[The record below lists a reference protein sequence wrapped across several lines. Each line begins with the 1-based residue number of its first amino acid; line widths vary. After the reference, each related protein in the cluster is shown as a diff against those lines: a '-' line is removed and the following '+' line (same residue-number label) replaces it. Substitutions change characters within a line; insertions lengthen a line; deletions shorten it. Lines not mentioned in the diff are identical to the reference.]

1 MQQLKQLLVSQS
13 LQKVVNN
20 MEEKLKHLEQRRQ
33 RTLAGGG
40 EKRLQSQHEKGKL
53 TARERL
59 ERLLDEGSFV
69 EVGTFTQKGLED
81 ALTLDYP
88 NPGEGVVTGYG
99 TVGGRK
105 IFVFA
110 QDFTVAGGSLGEAHA
125 AKICRI
131 LDLAAQNGA
140 PVVGLNDS
148 GGARIQE
155 GVYALNGYGEIFF
168 RNTLCSGVVPQ
179 LSVIMGPCAGGAVYS
194 PAITDFIFM
203 VEGIGNMFITGPQVI
218 KAVTGEEVSA
228 EALGGA
234 AAHNE
239 TSGVA
244 HFQAQSEEDCF
255 AQIRQL
261 LSYIP
266 SNNVD
271 DPPLAEPAPPELSS
285 EELKNLVP
293 VNPNKSYDVR
303 DIIKRVVD
311 GSTLFEVHAG
321 YAQNCV
327 VGFARISGQAVGIVA
342 NQPQVKAG
350 CLDINSSDKIA
361 RFVRFC
367 DSFNIPLVT
376 FVDVPGYLPGVEQ
389 EFGGIIRHGA
399 KLLYAYS
406 EATVPRVSVILRKAY
421 GGAYI
426 AMDSRS
432 LGADFCLAW
441 PTAEIAVM
449 GPEGAVNVVNRRD
462 IEAAE
467 DQGAKRAELVKNYR
481 DKYANPY
488 IAAAQGWID
497 EVIDP
502 ADTRAY
508 IIKGLAMASNKQVQ
522 RLMRKHGNI
531 PL

>member
-1 MQQLKQLLVSQS
+1 MNEN
-13 LQKVVNN
+13 LQ
-20 MEEKLKHLEQRRQ
+20 HLDARRN

-40 EKRLQSQHEKGKL
+40 EKRTADQHAKGKL

-59 ERLLDEGSFV
+59 SKLLDENSFV
-69 EVGTFTQKGLED
+69 EIGTFSQTGLED
-81 ALTLDYP
+81 ASSLDYP

-99 TVGGRK
+99 TIAGRR
-105 IFVFA
+105 IYVYA
-110 QDFTVAGGSLGEAHA
+110 QDFTVAGGSLGEVHA

-140 PVVGLNDS
+140 PVIGLNDS

-155 GVYALNGYGEIFF
+155 GVYSLNGFGSIFY
-168 RNTLCSGVVPQ
+168 RNTLCSGVIPQ

-203 VEGIGNMFITGPQVI
+203 VSKIGNMFITGPQVI

-228 EALGGA
+228 EELGGA
-234 AAHNE
+234 ATHNQ

-244 HFQAQSEEDCF
+244 HFYADEEEECF
-255 AQIRQL
+255 DQIRRL
-261 LSYIP
+261 LSFLP
-266 SNNVD
+266 SNNID
-271 DPPLAEPAPPELSS
+271 DPPAAAPIEPALNE
-285 EELKNLVP
+285 EELLTIMP
-293 VNPNKSYDVR
+293 DNPNRSYDVR

-311 GSTLFEVHAG
+311 GSDLMEVHQG
-321 YAQNCV
+321 YAQNAV
-327 VGFARISGQAVGIVA
+327 VGFARIGGKPVGVIA
-342 NQPQVKAG
+342 NQPMVKAG
-350 CLDINSSDKIA
+350 CLDVNSSDKIA

-367 DSFNIPLVT
+367 DCFNLPLIT

-389 EFGGIIRHGA
+389 EWGGVIRHGA
-399 KLLYAYS
+399 KVLYAYS
-406 EATVPRVSVILRKAY
+406 EATVPQISIILRKAY

-426 AMDSRS
+426 AMNSRS
-432 LGADFCLAW
+432 LGADLCLAW

-449 GPEGAVNVVNRRD
+449 GPEGAVNIVNRREL
-462 IEAAE
+462 EAAE
-467 DQGAKRAELVKNYR
+467 DQAAKRQELVQQYR
-481 DKYANPY
+481 EKYANPY
-488 IAAAQGWID
+488 IAAARGWID

-502 ADTRAY
+502 RQTRAY
-508 IIKGLAMASNKQVQ
+508 LLRGLEMVANKREQ